1 MSMWLGNMGF
11 FGCAPNPKDTTYRL
25 NEFLSAAEAQCMQ
38 SSHRNIPTMQWNPTP
53 PHKLQVCLPNF
64 ESDIKFIMTQYV
76 ALATINKLI
85 FLATQQE
92 STHTNLFDAVIAAHQ
107 MKLISDEQRTCLL
120 GINRAGNTAKHC
132 PLWTTSGSASRR
144 AHSQPPQR
152 QPYRE

>member
-1 MSMWLGNMGF
+1 
-11 FGCAPNPKDTTYRL
+11 
-25 NEFLSAAEAQCMQ
+25 
-38 SSHRNIPTMQWNPTP
+38 MQWNPTP

-107 MKLISDEQRTCLL
+107 MK
-120 GINRAGNTAKHC
+120 
-132 PLWTTSGSASRR
+132 
-144 AHSQPPQR
+144 
-152 QPYRE
+152 